1 MGRDRDQDRD
11 RDVDLDLDAVADE
24 LYGLRPEEFIPTRAA
39 RAAAARTAGDRALA
53 TEIGKLRRPSLSA
66 WASNLLVRERRSEV
80 EPLLRLGE
88 GLRQAHQDLDGAQLR
103 ELSRQQRILIGEL
116 SRQAGQLA
124 AQAGHVISDAARHE
138 VESTLHAAL
147 ADPEAAREWASGR
160 LTKPFSSATDFPAV
174 AAPAT
179 ARRTPPAPAVE
190 SRTRRPT
197 ARETKADDTKAD
209 KEHRRRLAQARKAA
223 DKAARELRA
232 QEDATATATRQAF
245 AARKHLDETQQRV
258 TELTAELQHAK
269 TEHQQARA
277 AEQEARNEARTADRR
292 LREARRRAEGA
303 AGEVEGL
310 EALEAEGL

>member
-1 MGRDRDQDRD
+1 MDRD
-11 RDVDLDLDAVADE
+11 RDVDLDTVADE

-103 ELSRQQRILIGEL
+103 ELGRQQRILIGEL

-124 AQAGHVISDAARHE
+124 AQAGHPISDAARHE

-147 ADPEAAREWASGR
+147 ADPEAADEWASGR
-160 LTKPFSSATDFPAV
+160 LTKPFSAATDFPAV
-174 AAPAT
+174 TSPAT
-179 ARRTPPAPAVE
+179 ARRTPSSPAAE
-190 SRTRRPT
+190 SRTRRP
-197 ARETKADDTKAD
+197 APRDTKAG
-209 KEHRRRLAQARKAA
+209 KEHRRRLTQARKAA
-223 DKAARELRA
+223 DTAARELRA
-232 QEDATATATRQAF
+232 QEDKTATATRQAF
-245 AARKHLDETQQRV
+245 AAKKHLDETQQRV

-269 TEHQQARA
+269 TEHQQART

-310 EALEAEGL
+310 EAESP

>member
-1 MGRDRDQDRD
+1 MDRD
-11 RDVDLDLDAVADE
+11 RDVDLDAVADE

-39 RAAAARTAGDRALA
+39 RAAAARTSGDRALA

-103 ELSRQQRILIGEL
+103 ELGRQQRILIGEL

-124 AQAGHVISDAARHE
+124 AQAGHPISDAARHE

-147 ADPEAAREWASGR
+147 ADPEAARAWASGR

-174 AAPAT
+174 TAPAT
-179 ARRTPPAPAVE
+179 ARRTPPSPTAE

-197 ARETKADDTKAD
+197 PRDTKAD

-232 QEDATATATRQAF
+232 QEDETATATRQAF
-245 AARKHLDETQQRV
+245 AAKKHLDETQQRV

-269 TEHQQARA
+269 TEHQRART

-292 LREARRRAEGA
+292 LREVRRRAEGA

-310 EALEAEGL
+310 EAESP

>member
-1 MGRDRDQDRD
+1 MPMDHDRD
-11 RDVDLDLDAVADE
+11 RDADLDTVADE

-124 AQAGHVISDAARHE
+124 AQAGHPISDAARHE

-147 ADPEAAREWASGR
+147 ADPEVAREWASGR
-160 LTKPFSSATDFPAV
+160 LTKPYSAATDFPVV
-174 AAPAT
+174 AAPATT
-179 ARRTPPAPAVE
+179 ARRTPPSPAE
-190 SRTRRPT
+190 SRKRRP
-197 ARETKADDTKAD
+197 APRDTKAD
-209 KEHRRRLAQARKAA
+209 KEHRRRLTQARKDA
-223 DKAARELRA
+223 DEAARELRA
-232 QEDATATATRQAF
+232 QEDETATATRQAF

-269 TEHQQARA
+269 TEHQQART
-277 AEQEARNEARTADRR
+277 AEQEARNDARTADRR

-303 AGEVEGL
+303 AGELEGL
-310 EALEAEGL
+310 EAEGP